1 MTTSLPP
8 PAAVV
13 ALESSPSF
21 VPPASLPPG
30 ATAFAQ
36 LANFRDTQYIGTLG
50 VGDPPQVLSVVL
62 DTGSSNLWVYSARCN
77 ASACVRRRQYDAAR
91 SRAHRRLGA
100 AADGER
106 FFIRYGSGGVVGRLG
121 VDALRVGALSLPE
134 QAFGEHRR
142 DNVQLIARERF
153 RGVDLEPG
161 TIVSFAAPDGELPG
175 VVRRLFDRTVEVDF
189 NHPLAGR
196 RIVFDVSILN
206 VEDLGRRIPL
216 SPDPSSEN

>member
-1 MTTSLPP
+1 MPTSLPP

-13 ALESSPSF
+13 PLESSPSF
-21 VPPASLPPG
+21 VPPTSLPPG

-106 FFIRYGSGGVVGRLG
+106 FFIRYGSGGVAGRLRALEVGDYDNRRSWPG
-121 VDALRVGALSLPE
+121 VDRAELPDVDMERVADLLDLDDPE
-134 QAFGEHRR
+134 ERKRVLDATQAFKVTYLPVMPGRAAYTTNHA
-142 DNVQLIARERF
+142 ARPPWF
-153 RGVDLEPG
+153 
-161 TIVSFAAPDGELPG
+161 S
-175 VVRRLFDRTVEVDF
+175 RTTC
-189 NHPLAGR
+189 
-196 RIVFDVSILN
+196 
-206 VEDLGRRIPL
+206 
-216 SPDPSSEN
+216 